1 MALPKIADQSLL
13 GYVRYLKSE
22 RRASDHTISSYAL
35 DIFQFA
41 RISKDL
47 NLEEKSLDWNSISVN
62 IAKGY
67 IARLQEDKLS
77 KSSILRKTST
87 MRSFYK
93 FLLREKISSANPFT
107 ELKGA
112 KKERN
117 LPQVM
122 TINDV
127 DKLLNAPLK
136 YWTELYAKEPAK
148 RQASGQFIAR
158 RDSAVLEVIYSGG
171 LRISEAVNLT
181 ANDLNILSGTM
192 KILGKGSKQRICM
205 LGAPAIRSIKNY
217 LRFRENY
224 TSSTSGS
231 SDPLF
236 INLKNGEKLNPRSL
250 QRNFKHYLTYAGL
263 SPELT
268 PHKLR
273 HSFATHLLEA
283 GADLRSV
290 QEMLGHSSLSTTQIY
305 THITPERLL
314 EVYSKAHPHA

>member
-1 MALPKIADQSLL
+1 MALAKIADQSVM

-22 RRASDHTISSYAL
+22 RRASDHTINSYVL

-41 RISKDL
+41 RISHSL
-47 NLEEKSLDWNSISVN
+47 NLEEKTLDWNFVSTN
-62 IAKGY
+62 IAKSY
-67 IARLQEDKLS
+67 IAKLQEDKLS

-87 MRSFYK
+87 MRSFFK
-93 FLLREKISSANPFT
+93 FLLREKISSSNPFA

-127 DKLLNAPLK
+127 DKLLSAPLK
-136 YWTELYAKEPAK
+136 YWTELYAKDTAK

-158 RDSAVLEVIYSGG
+158 RDAAILEVIYSGG

-181 ANDLNILSGTM
+181 INDLNILSGTM
-192 KILGKGSKQRICM
+192 KILGKGGKQRICM
-205 LGAPAIRSIKNY
+205 LGAPAIRAIKNY
-217 LRFRENY
+217 LKFRENY
-224 TSSTSGS
+224 TSSNNLASK
-231 SDPLF
+231 PLF
-236 INLKNGEKLNPRSL
+236 INLKNGEQLNPRSL